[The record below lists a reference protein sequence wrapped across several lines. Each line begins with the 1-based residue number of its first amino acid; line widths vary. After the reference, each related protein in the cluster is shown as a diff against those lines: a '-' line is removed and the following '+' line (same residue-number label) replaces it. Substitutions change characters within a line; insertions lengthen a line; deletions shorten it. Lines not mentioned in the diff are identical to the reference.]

1 MVSGFLGLRI
11 DHLALEKVALN
22 IRHGGRRKMDIT
34 SLGFLL
40 FLGQTVQKLKSN
52 SDKIQYAA
60 KNKSRKHQMLS
71 AAKQKAEFS
80 DSLCVG
86 GVHK

>member
-1 MVSGFLGLRI
+1 
-11 DHLALEKVALN
+11 
-22 IRHGGRRKMDIT
+22 MDIT

-86 GVHK
+86 GGTQVVDFPLSSVMIRRTFALILNL